1 MRIMCDTNVL
11 VRTILSPDGAA
22 AELLRQ
28 IAREHSLV
36 VSLPV
41 LGELYDVLR
50 RPRIPT
56 LHRLSDPQIRRVVSR
71 LYKLGTLVPL
81 PATLPSAVPLDPKDD
96 PIVMTAI
103 AGKADVLCTLDRH
116 LHDAAVTA
124 LCAGNGVRV
133 LRDAELLAEF
143 RV

>member
-11 VRTILSPDGAA
+11 VRTILSPNGAA
-22 AELLRQ
+22 AELLRI
-28 IAREHSLV
+28 IAKEHSLV

-50 RPRIPT
+50 RPQIRA
-56 LHRLSDPQIRRVVSR
+56 LHRLTDDQIRRAISR
-71 LYKLGTLVPL
+71 LYKLGIVVILPSAL
-81 PATLPSAVPLDPKDD
+81 PAAVPLDPKDD

-116 LHDAAVTA
+116 LHDAVVMA
-124 LCAGNGVRV
+124 LCATNGVRI
-133 LRDAELLAEF
+133 L
-143 RV
+143 